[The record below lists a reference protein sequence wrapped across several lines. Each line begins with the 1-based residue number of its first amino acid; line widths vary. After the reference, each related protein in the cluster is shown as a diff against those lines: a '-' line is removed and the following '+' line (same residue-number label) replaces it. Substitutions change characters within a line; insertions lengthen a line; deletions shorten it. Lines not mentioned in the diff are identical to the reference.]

1 LSLAI
6 GAEATFVARAID
18 TDKKELT
25 EVLRAAAHHKGSAFV
40 EIYQNCNIYN
50 DNAFDFVREQ
60 KENRLYLR
68 HGEPIVWGDKGVR
81 LLPDGS
87 PEVVA
92 ATEPG
97 LLVHDAHAHE
107 PAHAFA
113 LSRLTQQSIGATP
126 MGVFRSVERPVYDE
140 LMAEQ
145 IGVAKAKG
153 EGELAALLGSGDTWS
168 IA

>member
-1 LSLAI
+1 M
-6 GAEATFVARAID
+6 
-18 TDKKELT
+18 
-25 EVLRAAAHHKGSAFV
+25 
-40 EIYQNCNIYN
+40 
-50 DNAFDFVREQ
+50 
-60 KENRLYLR
+60 
-68 HGEPIVWGDKGVR
+68 WGDKGVR

-113 LSRLTQQSIGATP
+113 LSRMSQASVGATP
-126 MGVFRSVERPVYDE
+126 MGVFRAVDRPVYDE

-153 EGELAALLGSGDTWS
+153 EGELAALLGSGDTWT
-168 IA
+168 I